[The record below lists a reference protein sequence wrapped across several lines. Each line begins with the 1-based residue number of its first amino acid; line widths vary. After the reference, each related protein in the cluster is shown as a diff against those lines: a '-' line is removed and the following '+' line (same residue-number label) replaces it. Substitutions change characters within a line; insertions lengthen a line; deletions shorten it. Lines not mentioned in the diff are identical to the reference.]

1 MKIGKRLA
9 HRSHD
14 IFEVL
19 PEARLIWLLMIDAI
33 QVDGLIDHRQFSLV
47 ERFLENPPDKC
58 FLLLDAHRGLHI
70 SSDGISDE
78 FIDTLFRME
87 PSVKRE
93 GNRQYDASRR
103 QEAAAET
110 QRAIISAARQL
121 FLEKGYAATTMPAI
135 AKAAGVSLDTVYASA
150 GAKPVLFRHLIE
162 TAISGTE
169 DPIPALQRNY
179 VREIQ
184 AEPDPVR
191 KIAIYAHAVRL
202 IQPRLAPLFAVLRDA
217 AQSDDDLR
225 QLWAD
230 ISQRRAA
237 NMHLFAA
244 ELAASS

>member
-1 MKIGKRLA
+1 
-9 HRSHD
+9 
-14 IFEVL
+14 
-19 PEARLIWLLMIDAI
+19 
-33 QVDGLIDHRQFSLV
+33 
-47 ERFLENPPDKC
+47 
-58 FLLLDAHRGLHI
+58 
-70 SSDGISDE
+70 
-78 FIDTLFRME
+78 ME

-93 GNRQYDASRR
+93 RSRQYNASRR

-110 QRAIISAARQL
+110 RRAIVSAARQL
-121 FLEKGYAATTMPAI
+121 FLERGYVGTTMPAI

-162 TAISGTE
+162 TAISGAE

-237 NMHLFAA
+237 NMRLFAA
-244 ELAASS
+244 ELAASSGLRADLTIEQAADIIWSMNASEFYLLLVDQRGWSLDQFESFLSDAWTRILLPDRKSPPLPKRERG